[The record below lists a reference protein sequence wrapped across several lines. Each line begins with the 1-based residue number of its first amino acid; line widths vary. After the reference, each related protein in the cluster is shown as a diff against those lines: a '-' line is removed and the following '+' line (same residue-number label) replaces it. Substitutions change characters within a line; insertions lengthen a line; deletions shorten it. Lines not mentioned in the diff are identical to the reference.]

1 MATKGTQ
8 LINTTLSNL
17 IGGVTEQ
24 YQEGR
29 FDSQVSSMTNC
40 IPSISRGVLRRNPL
54 QNIKQLVDSSGQ
66 SIVSSDAFVYAY
78 DRGTDD
84 EQYIMVMP
92 GNGNI
97 YVYNANTG
105 TLIDSLV
112 NNYFNTGTSKAKK
125 VLKALTIGDYTFV
138 VNTLKTVQF
147 SSLTYSTAGYSNMA
161 FYWIKKTTSVTVAQY
176 QNSATGVAGSL
187 LKGYDYTLNG
197 TTVEGVEDTRPQ
209 DDPVVDPKVLPGTG
223 VDMNTSTKIAAEFKN
238 LGKTVYSKD
247 AVAYTTTF
255 VGTDWKWSDTFGDQA
270 SLGVWKNVKDSDELP
285 VNLPEDLDGFI
296 VKVSGGTSA
305 EFDDYYLK
313 YSYDSKSWKEVPSPG
328 CKIELDANTM
338 PHVIYRVR
346 DASGNPRFDAATYV
360 DVVEKE
366 DGSITPTGASKWGMR
381 ESGGDDVLEDPSF
394 VGKTISNIF
403 FHKNR
408 LGFITSDSV
417 ILSRTGD
424 YGNFFIQT
432 VQEVLDDD
440 PIDLSVASTDVT
452 VLRHAV
458 PTAGQLLL
466 FSDDTQFSLQ
476 STEGTLTPKS
486 ADITTVSSY
495 TYGETAPAKAIGNK
509 VYFTNQIDS
518 SSETSGGSSQLYAYK
533 VSDSGAQITEA
544 VPMSL
549 HLPTYLPNNLVNI
562 TGHEVLGYIFLE
574 EDASK
579 ELTVLTTIS
588 RGTEDLQNSFHRWSF
603 EHTIA
608 STHIIKNVLHILFV
622 NGYYTKIYLNVPNTI
637 VGIDY
642 TDKYTNL
649 ITNTYPSA
657 IKFSEFQ
664 VRDSNGKG
672 TVRGRYQLRTLKYT
686 IDEDS
691 YYSTNITDKSIDIF
705 DTDTMYG
712 TVWNSTDTW
721 DSSLIWM
728 GVDPKYTRVYDNTD
742 LVSIMGENK
751 RVDIEFTSSVD
762 NPTKGFEL
770 ATVNVEGL
778 FYQRSLRR

>member
-187 LKGYDYTLNG
+187 LKGYDYTLND
-197 TTVEGVEDTRPQ
+197 TTVEGVEDTRPEP
-209 DDPVVDPKVLPGTG
+209 DPGTG
-223 VDMNTSTKIAAEFKN
+223 VDMNTSTKIAAEFKS
-238 LGKTVYSKD
+238 LGATVYSKD
-247 AVAYTTTF
+247 AIAYTTNF
-255 VGTDWKWSDTFGDQA
+255 AGTDWKWSDTFGDQA

-305 EFDDYYLK
+305 EFDDYYLQ

-509 VYFTNQIDS
+509 VYFTNQIES

-603 EHTIA
+603 DYTIA

-637 VGIDY
+637 VGVDY
-642 TDKYTNL
+642 TDKYTSL

-721 DSSLIWM
+721 DSSLTWM
-728 GVDPKYTRVYDNTD
+728 GIDPKYTRVYDNTD